1 MEKVRIFASGNV
13 PVVDKV
19 TARSVV
25 EVSSLQDIRD
35 EKKPPFDAQE
45 RPG

>member
-1 MEKVRIFASGNV
+1 MKKVRIFASGNV

-25 EVSSLQDIRD
+25 EVSSL
-35 EKKPPFDAQE
+35 
-45 RPG
+45 

>member
-13 PVVDKV
+13 PVVDEV

-25 EVSSLQDIRD
+25 EVSSL
-35 EKKPPFDAQE
+35 
-45 RPG
+45 